1 MMQRPAIAFSSFTG
15 LARRACVHVCE
26 LEDAHIYVMVNATRF
41 AYEHHNVESTALV
54 SKLIMNLVNTTDL
67 AHPDAL
73 LHIMTETQRVLR
85 SLYEAF
91 YLPGGMTFEDEIF
104 ATAMIAHITP
114 ERARLAW
121 AGDAQAFWLRAA
133 DFQDSTVPH
142 IFSQGDANL
151 RVVISTLGAPTAHI
165 DTRDW
170 ELLPGDRIVLTRGV
184 EFHRDA
190 ELTLS
195 HMLEEQRQEVALELM
210 SSATHQSPRWVGV
223 IVHDV

>member
-15 LARRACVHVCE
+15 IARRACVHVLE
-26 LEDAHIYVMVNATRF
+26 LPDAHIYLFVNATRF
-41 AYEHHNVESTALV
+41 AYEHYNAEATALT

-67 AHPDAL
+67 SQPDAL
-73 LHIMTETQRVLR
+73 LSIMNETQRVLR

-91 YLPGGMTFEDEIF
+91 YMPGGMTFEDEIF
-104 ATAMIAHITP
+104 ATAMLAHITP

-133 DFQDSTVPH
+133 DYQDSTVPH

-151 RVVISTLGAPTAHI
+151 RVVLSTLGAPSAHI

-170 ELLPGDRIVLTRGV
+170 TLLPGDRIVLTRGV

-195 HMLEEQRQEVALELM
+195 RMLEEQRQAVALDLM
-210 SSATHQSPRWVGV
+210 NCATDQSPRWIGV